1 MSVDEVLQGIQVLLH
16 TEAKLNDVKLVL
28 HTKPGFYVFGTP
40 QGVKKIFFNL
50 IFNAMQACQKKGGT
64 VDIET
69 SEEAGFVQVIV
80 NDSGLGLPESESG
93 DIFEPY
99 VTTKLDG
106 VGLGLTIVKENL
118 RSMQGTIEATNRP
131 EGGAQFTVRMPKA
144 EKE

>member
-1 MSVDEVLQGIQVLLH
+1 
-16 TEAKLNDVKLVL
+16 
-28 HTKPGFYVFGTP
+28 
-40 QGVKKIFFNL
+40 
-50 IFNAMQACQKKGGT
+50 MQACQKKGGT